1 MGTSLHVNLAN
12 ALGSHTYL
20 FATLLVILLLVN
32 IEWLRDAM
40 STDGTHRRVHTAIH
54 LFQLSLA
61 ERLHRLAVLLLLFD
75 NHSEIKNVM
84 PQM

>member
-54 LFQLSLA
+54 LFQLSLI
-61 ERLHRLAVLLLLFD
+61 ERLHRFVILLLLFH